1 PGALKAAGEMHPSLI
16 ILDMMRPDRTG
27 LEIIGELKQI
37 CGDSPILIV
46 TASHD
51 METTIRAMKLGAFD
65 YIHKPFPDPAALDLV
80 VARALRMRQLSRRA
94 ESGTSEHPTH
104 KLGDIVGTIPGVQHL
119 VTETRTLSGAPRAT
133 APLHA

>member
-1 PGALKAAGEMHPSLI
+1 MDTLLLVDDDVSLLESLSMHFEDAKDESGQPRFNVVTANTAAGAVKKAGEVHPAVV
-16 ILDMMRPDRTG
+16 ILDMMLPDRTG

-46 TASHD
+46 TAFHD

-80 VARALRMRQLSRRA
+80 VIRALRMRQLSR
-94 ESGTSEHPTH
+94 
-104 KLGDIVGTIPGVQHL
+104 
-119 VTETRTLSGAPRAT
+119 
-133 APLHA
+133 